1 MEFLD
6 SLGLKYLINK
16 MKTWVIT
23 KLGYFWGNM
32 KFSRVDW
39 EKTQWGFKVDVID
52 DADSEIGKS
61 PKLWIN
67 SSDWIYSKWSEITS
81 TSTSLDTWFPI
92 VTAPAQYAN
101 LKSGNKNQTYY
112 TNNIQI
118 QPILGNLKLK
128 EISAQKFIKKNGT
141 ASSVLMAD
149 GSLKDLNLLPGSTIK
164 SLVGIDDVQIPTTP
178 TAYQISQSDYELF
191 CGQGSKN
198 DLMFFQIYTYGT
210 LFQRMNREF
219 NSINTG
225 TLTVP
230 TPRFYGDGVILWA
243 VQLNNLY
250 YVIIANSED
259 TPPGGYKGWPDNV
272 VNTNSNAY
280 LS

>member
-23 KLGYFWGNM
+23 KLGYFFGNM

-39 EKTQWGFKVDVID
+39 DKTQWGFKVDVID

-67 SSDWIYSKWSEITS
+67 SSDWIYSKWSEIDSLS
-81 TSTSLDTWFPI
+81 TPLSTWFPI

-101 LKSGNKNQTYY
+101 LKNGSKNQTYY

-118 QPILGNLKLK
+118 QPILGDLKAK
-128 EISAQKFIKKNGT
+128 EINAARFIKKNGT
-141 ASSVLMAD
+141 ANSVLMAD
-149 GSLKDLNLLPGSTIK
+149 GTLKDLNLLPGTTTK
-164 SLVGIDDVQIPTTP
+164 CLYGIDDLQVPTTP
-178 TAYQISQSDYELF
+178 IAYKISQQDYELF
-191 CGQGSKN
+191 CGNGSKN
-198 DLMFFQIYTYGT
+198 DLMFFQIFTSGT
-210 LFQRMNREF
+210 LFQRMNRNF
-219 NSINTG
+219 IFIDIGSSS
-225 TLTVP
+225 VP

-243 VQLNNLY
+243 VQRNNLY
-250 YVIIANSED
+250 YIIVANSEQSP
-259 TPPGGYKGWPDNV
+259 TSGYQGWPDNV
-272 VNTNSNAY
+272 VISDSNAY
-280 LS
+280 LE

>member
-52 DADSEIGKS
+52 DADSEIKKS

-92 VTAPAQYAN
+92 ITAPAQYAN
-101 LKSGNKNQTYY
+101 LKSGSKNQTYY

-118 QPILGNLKLK
+118 QPILGNLKSK
-128 EISAQKFIKKNGT
+128 EIIARKFIKKNGT

-149 GSLKDLNLLPGSTIK
+149 GSLKDLNLLPGTTIK
-164 SLVGIDDVQIPTTP
+164 YLVGINDIQPPAVP
-178 TAYQISQSDYELF
+178 TAYQISQSDCELL

-198 DLMFFQIYTYGT
+198 DLMFFQMYTSGT
-210 LFQRMNREF
+210 LFQRMNREATTIDIG
-219 NSINTG
+219 SVTS
-225 TLTVP
+225 L

-243 VQLNNLY
+243 AQRDNLY
-250 YVIIANSED
+250 YVIIADSED
-259 TPPGGYKGWPDNV
+259 IPPSGYKGWPDNV
-272 VNTNSNAY
+272 VNSNSNAY
-280 LS
+280 LQ